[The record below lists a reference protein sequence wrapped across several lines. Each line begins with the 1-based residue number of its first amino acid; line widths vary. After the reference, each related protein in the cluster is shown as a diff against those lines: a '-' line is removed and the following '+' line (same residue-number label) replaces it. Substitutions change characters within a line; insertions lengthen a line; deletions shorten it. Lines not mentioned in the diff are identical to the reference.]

1 MPFKHL
7 GQMLV
12 ALLDNAQSGQ
22 KESKSEYY
30 HG

>member
-12 ALLDNAQSGQ
+12 AHLDIAQSGHG
-22 KESKSEYY
+22 KSNSEYY